1 MGNGSANCGRLLGL
15 ARVSALL
22 ACVTLFAPAAAESK
36 ARDRD
41 HDGLSD
47 RYELKKSHTKIR
59 KADSDRDRLKDG
71 YEVRKSHTSPRRAD
85 TDRDGLSDYFELRRS
100 RTNPR
105 KRDTDKD
112 GTNDGAELLLGRN
125 PKKPDKPSA
134 LNTAPVPPFTLPD
147 LPDPLPDLPDLL
159 PPETTITTGPTG
171 TVANGTASF
180 SFASSEANSTFE
192 CRLDGSAWTECDSP
206 QPYAGLADGVH
217 TFSVRATDESGN
229 TDLTPAQRRWT
240 VAIEVGDTTPPDT
253 SITAGPSG
261 TVTDHSASFAFAST
275 ESGSTFD
282 CRLDG
287 GAWTDCSSPKAYS
300 NLADGLHTFGVRATD
315 SVGNTDA
322 SPASRTWTVTT
333 ADTTAPSTTISSGP
347 SGTANTA
354 SASFAFASSETG
366 STFQCRID
374 AGAWGAC
381 TSPKAYSGL
390 ADGSHTFDV
399 RATDAAGNTDA
410 TPASR
415 TWTVDTTPVD
425 TTAPDTSISSG
436 PSGTVTTSSASF
448 AFASTE
454 SGSTFQCRIDSG
466 SWGACTSPKSY
477 SALANGSHTFDV
489 RATDGAGN
497 TDASPASRAVAGKET
512 STGGNNCMPDP
523 SSCGCPDVENT
534 GVVPGVARTTVN
546 GDVTLSTAGQVY
558 ENKTVNGTISI
569 TAPNVTV
576 RNVKVIMPKNGFY
589 GIQAY

>member
-15 ARVSALL
+15 ARASALL
-22 ACVTLFAPAAAESK
+22 ACVALFAPAAAESK

-47 RYELKKSHTKIR
+47 RYELKKSHTKVR

-71 YEVRKSHTSPRRAD
+71 YEVRKSKTNPRRAD

-105 KRDTDKD
+105 KRDTDRD
-112 GTNDGAELLLGRN
+112 GTSDGAELLAGRN

-180 SFASSEANSTFE
+180 SFSSTEANSTFE
-192 CRLDGSAWTECDSP
+192 CRLDSSAWTDCGSP

-287 GAWTDCSSPKAYS
+287 GAWVDC
-300 NLADGLHTFGVRATD
+300 
-315 SVGNTDA
+315 A
-322 SPASRTWTVTT
+322 SPES
-333 ADTTAPSTTISSGP
+333 
-347 SGTANTA
+347 
-354 SASFAFASSETG
+354 
-366 STFQCRID
+366 
-374 AGAWGAC
+374 
-381 TSPKAYSGL
+381 YSGL

-399 RATDAAGNTDA
+399 RANDA
-410 TPASR
+410 
-415 TWTVDTTPVD
+415 
-425 TTAPDTSISSG
+425 
-436 PSGTVTTSSASF
+436 
-448 AFASTE
+448 
-454 SGSTFQCRIDSG
+454 
-466 SWGACTSPKSY
+466 
-477 SALANGSHTFDV
+477 
-489 RATDGAGN
+489 AGN
-497 TDASPASRAVAGKET
+497 TDASPASRTWTIGTSSPGDTTPPDTTISSGPTGTVTTRSASFAFTSGESGSTFQCRMDGGAWGACTSPKAYLAVADGAHT
-512 STGGNNCMPDP
+512 F
-523 SSCGCPDVENT
+523 DVRAT
-534 GVVPGVARTTVN
+534 
-546 GDVTLSTAGQVY
+546 
-558 ENKTVNGTISI
+558 
-569 TAPNVTV
+569 
-576 RNVKVIMPKNGFY
+576 
-589 GIQAY
+589 